1 MTPKDLRSVH
11 FEKYP
16 PEARQLATSQ
26 LRLLQALPLAFLP
39 LLLREVIAYDWK
51 FPVER
56 KELDHQFAY
65 LGTMSPE
72 QLRKTMAPF
81 EGLRIPSKL
90 EHLDWVNAPGQFS
103 EQLSAHLWA
112 SHQIDTFRAASV
124 EYVSGMNAA
133 APRELLSARRL
144 GIVVI
149 GSGVTETKYPLF
161 RKLRPHGILYQ
172 NVNPNNG

>member
-1 MTPKDLRSVH
+1 MRPKDIRREH

-16 PEARQLATSQ
+16 PEAKQLATVE
-26 LRLLQALPLAFLP
+26 LHLLQTLPLAFLP
-39 LLLREVIAYDWK
+39 LLLREIIAYDWK
-51 FPVER
+51 FPAER
-56 KELDHQFAY
+56 KELDQQFVY
-65 LGTMSPE
+65 LQGMSPE
-72 QLRKTMAPF
+72 QLRYAMASF
-81 EGLRIPSKL
+81 ERLRIPPKL
-90 EHLDWVNAPGQFS
+90 EHLDWVNAPVQFS

-112 SHQIDTFRAASV
+112 SHQIDAFRAASV

-161 RKLRPHGILYQ
+161 RKL
-172 NVNPNNG
+172 